1 MSHTPPHV
9 PEESPVISVVVPLYC
24 CEAFVPELHERL
36 VRTLSSISP
45 RFEIILVND
54 ASPQADWL
62 RVRELAAR
70 DPRVKAINLSRNFG
84 QHYAIT
90 AGVDH
95 AEGDWVVVMDG
106 DLQDPPE
113 EIARMFAKAQEGYD
127 IVFGVKPTRSHG
139 FFKRLTSRGFTRVL
153 AYLMDTDLN
162 NSVTHFSIVSR
173 KVVAN
178 LRLFKERNRSYAFFL
193 RWMGFHVGYV
203 EVQHH
208 PRPSGESSYTVRK
221 LLKLAFELMVSQSD
235 KPLRV
240 SIFFGFVTASLAFA
254 AGVIGIVRY
263 FFWATPVEGWTSV
276 IVSLYFIGGILL
288 MALGVLGLYVGKI
301 FEETKGR
308 PLYVVKDTINFALRA
323 EEKWLQNCHSQTN

>member
-1 MSHTPPHV
+1 MTPAEV
-9 PEESPVISVVVPLYC
+9 GGYCSRAVSEERPFISVVVPLYC
-24 CEAFVPELHERL
+24 CEAFVAELHERL
-36 VRTLSSISP
+36 VRTLSPIAS
-45 RFEIILVND
+45 RFEIVLVND
-54 ASPQADWL
+54 ASPQGDWQA
-62 RVRELAAR
+62 VRNLAAR
-70 DPRVKAINLSRNFG
+70 DERVKAINLSRNFG

-113 EIARMFAKAQEGYD
+113 EIARMFAKAAEGYD
-127 IVFGVKPTRSHG
+127 IVFGVKPKRNHG
-139 FFKRLTSRGFTRVL
+139 FVKRLMSRTFTRVL
-153 AYLMDTDLN
+153 AYLMDTDLD

-173 KVVAN
+173 KVVDN
-178 LRLFKERNRSYAFFL
+178 LRLFRERNRSYAFFL

-203 EVQHH
+203 EVEHH
-208 PRPSGESSYTVRK
+208 ARPSGESSYTLRK
-221 LLKLAFELMVSQSD
+221 LLRLAFELMVSQSD

-240 SIFFGFVTASLAFA
+240 SVVFGFITASLAFA
-254 AGVIGIVRY
+254 AGVINIVRY

-301 FEETKGR
+301 FEEAKGR
-308 PLYVVKDTINFALRA
+308 PLYVVKDTINFPKA
-323 EEKWLQNCHSQTN
+323 S